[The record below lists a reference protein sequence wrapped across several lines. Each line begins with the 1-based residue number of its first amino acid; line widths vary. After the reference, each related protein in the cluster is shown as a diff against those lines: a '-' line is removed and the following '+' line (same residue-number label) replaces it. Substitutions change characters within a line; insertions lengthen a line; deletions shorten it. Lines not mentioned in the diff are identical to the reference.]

1 MRVSRFRV
9 RDGKGSESCDV
20 MLSLLSCVHRHP
32 QLSSH
37 IWRLLLHFTALL
49 VFKMEADIRLIEK
62 LLVIHC
68 HTRNGRLYA
77 FGADTASASAWHLP
91 IGPIIDVTRE
101 NLHNFKF

>member
-37 IWRLLLHFTALL
+37 IWRFLLHFTALL
-49 VFKMEADIRLIEK
+49 VFKMEADIRKITSDTLPHQKWAIIC
-62 LLVIHC
+62 VSM
-68 HTRNGRLYA
+68 
-77 FGADTASASAWHLP
+77 FGADTASATAWHLP

>member
-68 HTRNGRLYA
+68 HTTRNGRLYA
-77 FGADTASASAWHLP
+77 CQCLVLTQLLP
-91 IGPIIDVTRE
+91 VHGIYLLVLSLT
-101 NLHNFKF
+101 